1 MSDNISGEGSWPTW
15 KIALAVGVPVVIAG
29 VGIYYLRT
37 GSKTKTQDVLL
48 EDAEK
53 LAAKDARSEP
63 EGSSSPNRSSQ
74 LSVNVSSEDASVSKP
89 KSKFQEAQDL
99 KNEGNRLFKQGK
111 YEDAIEKYS
120 EAIAV
125 CPDKHNTEKSTYHQ
139 NKAAAMEKMEHW
151 GDVVYEC
158 TAAINLNQR
167 YVKALHRR
175 SKAYERL
182 NQKENCLEDITTVC
196 ILEGFQNNSTMMYA
210 DSILKQIG
218 KEKAEKK
225 YKNRKPMM
233 PSPIFIKQYFAS
245 FNDDLISDAL
255 TEEQRSSADTSGYIR
270 AKIALEDGNYSTVI
284 QECSA
289 EINSS
294 GNDDTP
300 HEAEFTQEKT
310 DTTPSYLPDALLL
323 RGTFY
328 LLSGNSD
335 EAKPDLDRVIDMKQ
349 AHPKLRANAL
359 IKRGSMSMQLQKPE
373 DAETDFELAVQID
386 QENCDVFHHRGQ
398 LNILLDKVDLA
409 LADFDKCIA
418 LNPKFAMAHA
428 QRCYTMYRQSH
439 SKKDVVKTEEAM
451 DKFNDIISQYPH
463 CSETYGLY
471 AQAQTDCG
479 NFEKADSLFQDAIK
493 IEPDNATL
501 FVHRGLLAL
510 QWKQDVEK
518 AVSLIS
524 KALEIDEKC
533 DFAHETMGT
542 IEVQRGNLEKA
553 CKHFAVSIDFAKSE
567 LEMAHLYAL
576 QAAAL
581 AQGNIAKKYGLRP
594 PMPGGI

>member
-1 MSDNISGEGSWPTW
+1 SGEGSWPTW

-37 GSKTKTQDVLL
+37 GSKTKTQDLLL

-53 LAAKDARSEP
+53 PTAKDARSEP

-74 LSVNVSSEDASVSKP
+74 LSVNVSSENAS
-89 KSKFQEAQDL
+89 SKFQEAQDL

-111 YEDAIEKYS
+111 YEEAIEKYS

-125 CPDKHNTEKSTYHQ
+125 CPDNHNTEKSTYHQ
-139 NKAAAMEKMEHW
+139 NKAAAMEKMERW

-182 NQKENCLEDITTVC
+182 DQKENCLEDITTVC

-245 FNDDLISDAL
+245 FNDDLISAVL
-255 TEEQRSSADTSGYIR
+255 TEEQRSSADNRWVGLSVKVSQPSGYIR

-294 GNDDTP
+294 D
-300 HEAEFTQEKT
+300 AA
-310 DTTPSYLPDALLL
+310 PSYLPDALLL

-418 LNPKFAMAHA
+418 LNPNFAMAHA

-451 DKFNDIISQYPH
+451 NKFNDIISQYPH